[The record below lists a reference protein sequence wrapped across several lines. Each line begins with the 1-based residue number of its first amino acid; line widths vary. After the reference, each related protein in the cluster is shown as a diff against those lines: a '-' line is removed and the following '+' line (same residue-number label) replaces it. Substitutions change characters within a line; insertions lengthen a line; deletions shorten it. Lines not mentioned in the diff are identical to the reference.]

1 MDMKGKRVLRF
12 LPLLLLLAG
21 ALFVAS
27 CSSDDENM
35 EMRQQV
41 QPLLGT
47 WQLVSAEYGESGTQD
62 YQAGDLTITFND
74 NMTLTVE
81 NNKGIIL
88 FKEGSYS
95 YITTIEQSRILTYQW
110 ADAEYSVLVVKVSD
124 EREDRYIYSLHDDT
138 LFLDGGVA
146 SDGPGFVFKRRI

>member
-1 MDMKGKRVLRF
+1 MITSMKK
-12 LPLLLLLAG
+12 LLLLTGALLLLVAG
-21 ALFVAS
+21 AMFVAS

-47 WQLVSAEYGESGTQD
+47 WQLVSAEYEESGTQD

-88 FKEGSYS
+88 FKDAA
-95 YITTIEQSRILTYQW
+95 ILTLPQ
-110 ADAEYSVLVVKVSD
+110 
-124 EREDRYIYSLHDDT
+124 
-138 LFLDGGVA
+138 
-146 SDGPGFVFKRRI
+146 